1 MIKLFL
7 VEDETVIREG
17 LKNTIPWEQ
26 YGYRFVGEA
35 ADGEMALP
43 LIRQT
48 RPDVLIT
55 DIKMPF
61 MDGLSLCRIVAGEFP
76 KMRIIIISGY
86 DDFEYARTAIELGVE
101 QYLLKPITKHALKKV
116 LTELRDKIE
125 QSGETEDYQTIYQ
138 DEMHEYEQFSRRR
151 FFERVLGGELS
162 VSEIYEEAAKASLEI
177 VAPCYSLLFFYLREK
192 RELTLEQREQA
203 TRQQD
208 MILHYFL
215 RRSGYILFRWN
226 VDCYGVLVKAAAQ
239 ELPELIRRAVGHIQR
254 CCEDA
259 RELLDWYVAT
269 GRSVERLSMLP
280 ECYLVVNHCLAYRFL
295 DPRQHILSEELL
307 ADQSGGQE
315 EREIREVNPAQMDPK
330 VIRDFLFGGSAGEIR
345 DFVDS
350 YLQNIRGALSSRI
363 FRDYVVMNIRFAV
376 SAYRESM
383 GISDEEFAGRM
394 RDPGRDMN
402 MTAEDVEAY
411 LTDMLETA
419 FFFRNK
425 ESDYQKGKIL
435 RRALEYIDANFDQE
449 SLSLNSVSEEVGVS
463 ANYFSAI
470 FSQSMERTFVEY
482 VTAKRMEKARRLLKT
497 TEKSSS
503 EIAALAGYK
512 DPHYFGFVFKKNH
525 GMSPREYRM
534 GNRA

>member
-48 RPDVLIT
+48 KPDVLIT

-61 MDGLSLCRIVAGEFP
+61 MDGLSLCRIVSGEFP
-76 KMRIIIISGY
+76 RMKIVIISGY

-116 LTELRDKIE
+116 LTELKDKIE
-125 QSGETEDYQTIYQ
+125 QSAEAEDYQAKYQ
-138 DEMHEYEQFSRRR
+138 YEMHEYEQFSRRR
-151 FFERVLGGELS
+151 FFEKVLGGELS
-162 VSEIYEEAAKASLEI
+162 VSEIYEEAARASLE
-177 VAPCYSLLFFYLREK
+177 VSAPWYNLLFFYLREK
-192 RELTLEQREQA
+192 RDLSQEMRE
-203 TRQQD
+203 RVSRRQD

-215 RRSGYILFRWN
+215 RRGGYILFRWN
-226 VDCYGVLVKAAAQ
+226 VDCYGVLIKGAAE
-239 ELPELIRRAVGHIQR
+239 ELPELIQRAIHHIQK
-254 CCEDA
+254 CCEDTQ
-259 RELLDWYVAT
+259 ELLDWYVAT
-269 GRSVERLSMLP
+269 GKAVERMSMLP
-280 ECYLVVNHCLAYRFL
+280 ECYLVVNHCLAYRFIA
-295 DPRQHILSEELL
+295 PRLHILSEQLL
-307 ADQSGGQE
+307 EEQHNGQE
-315 EREIREVNPAQMDPK
+315 EREIKEVDPAQMDPK
-330 VIRDFLFGGSAGEIR
+330 VIRDFLFGGNVGEIR

-350 YLQNIRGALSSRI
+350 YLQNIREALSSRM
-363 FRDYVVMNIRFAV
+363 FRDYVVLNIRFAV
-376 SAYRESM
+376 SSYRDSL
-383 GISDEEFAGRM
+383 GISDEEFEGRM
-394 RDPGRDMN
+394 RNPAWDMN
-402 MTAEDVEAY
+402 MAPEDVEEY

-435 RRALEYIDANFDQE
+435 HKALEYIDANFDQE

-470 FSQSMERTFVEY
+470 FSQSMESTFVEY
-482 VTAKRMEKARRLLKT
+482 VTAKRMEKARKLLKT
-497 TEKSSS
+497 TDKSSG
-503 EIAALAGYK
+503 EIAMLAGYK
-512 DPHYFGFVFKKNH
+512 DPHYFSFVFKKNH
-525 GMSPREYRM
+525 GLSPREYRM
-534 GNRA
+534 GTKG

>member
-1 MIKLFL
+1 
-7 VEDETVIREG
+7 
-17 LKNTIPWEQ
+17 
-26 YGYRFVGEA
+26 
-35 ADGEMALP
+35 
-43 LIRQT
+43 
-48 RPDVLIT
+48 
-55 DIKMPF
+55 
-61 MDGLSLCRIVAGEFP
+61 
-76 KMRIIIISGY
+76 
-86 DDFEYARTAIELGVE
+86 
-101 QYLLKPITKHALKKV
+101 
-116 LTELRDKIE
+116 
-125 QSGETEDYQTIYQ
+125 
-138 DEMHEYEQFSRRR
+138 
-151 FFERVLGGELS
+151 
-162 VSEIYEEAAKASLEI
+162 
-177 VAPCYSLLFFYLREK
+177 
-192 RELTLEQREQA
+192 
-203 TRQQD
+203 
-208 MILHYFL
+208 
-215 RRSGYILFRWN
+215 
-226 VDCYGVLVKAAAQ
+226 
-239 ELPELIRRAVGHIQR
+239 
-254 CCEDA
+254 
-259 RELLDWYVAT
+259 
-269 GRSVERLSMLP
+269 
-280 ECYLVVNHCLAYRFL
+280 
-295 DPRQHILSEELL
+295 
-307 ADQSGGQE
+307 
-315 EREIREVNPAQMDPK
+315 MDPK